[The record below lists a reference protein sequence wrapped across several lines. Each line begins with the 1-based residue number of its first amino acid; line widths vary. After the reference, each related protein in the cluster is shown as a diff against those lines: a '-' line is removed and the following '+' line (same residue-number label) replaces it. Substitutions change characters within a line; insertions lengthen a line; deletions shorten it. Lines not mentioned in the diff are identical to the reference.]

1 MSPTSRIRLVDVAA
15 AANVSKQTVS
25 RVVTGSADVA
35 EHTREHVLAVIARL
49 GYRPSA
55 SARTLCHG
63 RSYTLAVV
71 GLDFGFLS
79 TELYQGAA
87 QQAQALG
94 YSLLLKTLAKPDTA
108 SVEQLLLG
116 LTDMHIDGVLWAI
129 PDAYDRC
136 DWINSNL
143 LARINIPVVFL
154 STAPRAGIVT
164 VSFDNL
170 DGARLAMQH
179 LISLGRRRIAH
190 ISGPLAWWVARER
203 VRAWRLALQEAG
215 LEAPESY
222 LAEGDWTPVSGERA
236 MAQLLDRSPD
246 FDAVFVSN
254 DRMALGALLTAHR
267 RGLRIPQDV
276 AVIGFDNILESAS
289 FYPPLTTVSQNKRQ
303 HGELAAATLIR
314 NVAARFGGAANASSP
329 LPALTHSLI
338 ARESTVPALSS
349 GA

>member
-1 MSPTSRIRLVDVAA
+1 VSPTSRIRLVDVAA

-79 TELYQGAA
+79 TDLYQGAA
-87 QQAQALG
+87 RQAQALG
-94 YSLLLKTLAKPDTA
+94 YNLLLKTLAKPDTL
-108 SVEQLLLG
+108 SVEQLLLS

-136 DWINSNL
+136 DWINSHL

-154 STAPRAGIVT
+154 STAPRAGIIT

-179 LISLGRRRIAH
+179 LIDQGRRRIAH
-190 ISGPLAWWVARER
+190 ISGPLGWWVARER
-203 VRAWRLALQEAG
+203 IRAWRLALQEAG
-215 LEAPESY
+215 LDAPDSY
-222 LAEGDWTPVSGERA
+222 LAEGDWTPASGERA
-236 MAQLLDRSPD
+236 MAQLLDRHQNI
-246 FDAVFVSN
+246 DAVFVGN

-267 RGLRIPQDV
+267 RNLKIPHDI

-289 FYPPLTTVSQNKRQ
+289 FYPPLSTVCQNKCQ
-303 HGELAAATLIR
+303 HGELAVATLIR
-314 NVAARFGGAANASSP
+314 HVAAHFGDTKDAQ
-329 LPALTHSLI
+329 PALQTLTHSLI
-338 ARESTVPALSS
+338 VRESSASS
-349 GA
+349 L